1 MNATTDI
8 KKYEQKEVCVKEDLK
23 KIQFR
28 YSTWRKDYAESFNI
42 FRKRQTGVIL
52 PVQKSI

>member
-8 KKYEQKEVCVKEDLK
+8 KKYEQKEVCVKEGLK

-52 PVQKSI
+52 PVPKTI